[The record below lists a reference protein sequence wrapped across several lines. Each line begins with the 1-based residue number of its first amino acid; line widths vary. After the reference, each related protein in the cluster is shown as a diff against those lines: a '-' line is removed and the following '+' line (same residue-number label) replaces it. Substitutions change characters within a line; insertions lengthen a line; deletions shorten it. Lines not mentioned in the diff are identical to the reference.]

1 MASVYL
7 SLGSNIGRE
16 TNLCACMKTLRT
28 DFPDIVFSPVY
39 ETPAVGFDGEPFF
52 NLVAKLETEAS
63 IEELQCYL
71 RRLEDH
77 HGRLRTEEKYSSR
90 TLDADLLLYGNTNLQ
105 PTQNLPHND
114 ILKYPF
120 VLFPLLDIAPTLE
133 HPALCCPLH
142 TLANTGKLNRDTLTP
157 ITLTCPD

>member
-7 SLGSNIGRE
+7 SLGSNIERE

-52 NLVAKLETEAS
+52 NLVAKLETEVS
-63 IEELQCYL
+63 IEELQRYL
-71 RRLEDH
+71 RRLEAR
-77 HGRLRTEEKYSSR
+77 HGRQRTGEKYNSR
-90 TLDADLLLYGNTNLQ
+90 TLDVDLLLYGDTNLQ
-105 PTQNLPHND
+105 PAQNLPHND

-133 HPALCCPLH
+133 HPALRCPLH
-142 TLANTGKLNRDTLTP
+142 TLVNIGKLSRDTLTP
-157 ITLTCPD
+157 VTLTCLD